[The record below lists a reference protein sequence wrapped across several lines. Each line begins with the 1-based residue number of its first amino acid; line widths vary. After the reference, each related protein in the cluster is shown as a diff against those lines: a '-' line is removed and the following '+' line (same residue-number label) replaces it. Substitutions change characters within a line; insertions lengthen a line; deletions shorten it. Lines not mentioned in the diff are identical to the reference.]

1 MKKLVVEYLPMD
13 SLTAY
18 DGNAKE
24 HPKKQV
30 DEIVQSIKQF
40 GFDDPIAVWGKN
52 NAIVEGHGRL
62 LALQKMSEKDR
73 AKAGVEGGT
82 SPLSAWTI
90 CPKKNGGNIS
100 SYTTRQTWTLGLI
113 WIR

>member
-73 AKAGVEGGT
+73 AKAGVEGGARPHYPPGPFVRRRT
-82 SPLSAWTI
+82 AEIYPRTQQD
-90 CPKKNGGNIS
+90 KH
-100 SYTTRQTWTLGLI
+100 GL
-113 WIR
+113 WV

>member
-1 MKKLVVEYLPMD
+1 MEKLVVEYLPMD

-40 GFDDPIAVWGKN
+40 GFNDPIAVWGEN
-52 NAIVEGHGRL
+52 NTIVEGHGRL
-62 LALQKMSEKDR
+62 LALRKMSEKER
-73 AKAGVEGGT
+73 AKAGVEGGA
-82 SPLSAWTI
+82 SPLSAWTT
-90 CPKKNGGNIS
+90 CPKKSGGSIS
-100 SYTTRQTWTLGLI
+100 SCTTRQIWTLGLI